1 MNLRL
6 NSVKRLS
13 MIAMALGEERTR
25 NELVP
30 FLTDSNDD
38 EDEVRPLF
46 PSSLCLRLRLRL
58 RLCLCGLESGGG
70 ALADM

>member
-46 PSSLCLRLRLRL
+46 PSFLCLRLRL